1 MRINAFRLGF
11 IFGMIAFGITLAIII
26 GQRLSSEAMAVLL
39 GVVTGIVSSVPT
51 SLLIVWIA
59 TRNIAERIEEVAHSV
74 MPPAAPT
81 PTPKEE
87 PMPRMVLVQP
97 STVPIVNAY
106 APQQGWA
113 QAAASPMSP
122 PRRFTVIGG
131 NDESTVR
138 ISEVE

>member
-1 MRINAFRLGF
+1 MKHVVRAGF
-11 IFGMIAFGITLAIII
+11 IFGMITFGITLAIII

-59 TRNIAERIEEVAHSV
+59 TRNIAKRIDEVAQMV
-74 MPPAAPT
+74 TPPAAPA
-81 PTPKEE
+81 PSPKEE
-87 PMPRMVLVQP
+87 PMPRVILMQQP
-97 STVPIVNAY
+97 APVMNAY

-131 NDESTVR
+131 NEESTVR

>member
-1 MRINAFRLGF
+1 
-11 IFGMIAFGITLAIII
+11 
-26 GQRLSSEAMAVLL
+26 LL

-59 TRNIAERIEEVAHSV
+59 TRNINQRLDEVAHAV
-74 MPPAAPT
+74 TPPAAPAPT

-87 PMPRMVLVQP
+87 PMPRLILMQP
-97 STVPIVNAY
+97 STAPIVNAY
-106 APQQGWA
+106 SPQQGWA

-131 NDESTVR
+131 NEESSVR
-138 ISEVE
+138 INEVE

>member
-1 MRINAFRLGF
+1 MKHVVRAGF

-59 TRNIAERIEEVAHSV
+59 TRNIAKRIDELAHMV
-74 MPPAAPT
+74 TPPAAPA

-106 APQQGWA
+106 APQHAWA
-113 QAAASPMSP
+113 QAAASPVNL
-122 PRRFTVIGG
+122 PRRFTVICG
-131 NDESTVR
+131 NDESSVR

>member
-1 MRINAFRLGF
+1 MKMNAIRLGF
-11 IFGMIAFGITLAIII
+11 IFGMIAFGVTLAIII

-39 GVVTGIVSSVPT
+39 GVVTGIVSSIPT

-59 TRNIAERIEEVAHSV
+59 TRNIAKRIDEVVHAV
-74 MPPAAPT
+74 IPPTAPA

-87 PMPRMVLVQP
+87 PLPRMVLVQP

-106 APQQGWA
+106 APQHGWA
-113 QAAASPMSP
+113 QAAASPLSP

>member
-1 MRINAFRLGF
+1 MKHVVRAGF

-59 TRNIAERIEEVAHSV
+59 TRNIAKRIDELSHAVT
-74 MPPAAPT
+74 PPAAPA
-81 PTPKEE
+81 PSPKEE
-87 PMPRMVLVQP
+87 PLPRMVLVQP

-106 APQQGWA
+106 APQQAWA
-113 QAAASPMSP
+113 QAAASSMNP

-131 NDESTVR
+131 NDESSVR